1 MDLDSFDLKRL
12 QAFQLVARHGN
23 LRLAAARLNQTIPAV
38 SSRLKRLEH
47 ELGVKLFERLPNRLV
62 LTEVGRHFLGEV
74 EAVLQRAER
83 ALASLTGAS
92 ASPGGRLTISTGF
105 DHAWYFAPRIGN
117 FLRHYP
123 NADLDLRIFRAAE
136 ALRGLMAGDLDV
148 SVGIFP
154 SVPKTLQKE
163 VIVDTT
169 LSAICLP
176 KDPLL
181 KAPVTPA
188 QLLRRK
194 LIVFPSH
201 SDTRKTFDRAVGKR
215 LLQQKSVIEI
225 ASCQTASTFVEMG
238 LGVGIVH
245 SLCVGHA
252 HPPNLRWVDLGSKF
266 GTIPFC
272 AVYRKGSRHSP
283 LLRALLKELAA

>member
-1 MDLDSFDLKRL
+1 MDIDSFDLKRL

-47 ELGVKLFERLPNRLV
+47 ELGVTLFERLPNRLV

-83 ALASLTGAS
+83 ALASLTEAS
-92 ASPGGRLTISTGF
+92 ASPGGRLAISTGF

-136 ALRGLMAGDLDV
+136 ALRGLMAGELDV

-154 SVPKTLQKE
+154 SVPKTLEKE

-169 LSAICLP
+169 LSAVFLP

-181 KAPVTPA
+181 KVPITPA
-188 QLLRRK
+188 QPAPSSKWGSASGSCIRFASATRIRR
-194 LIVFPSH
+194 ICAGSTWGRSSARFRSARCIARVPS
-201 SDTRKTFDRAVGKR
+201 
-215 LLQQKSVIEI
+215 
-225 ASCQTASTFVEMG
+225 
-238 LGVGIVH
+238 
-245 SLCVGHA
+245 
-252 HPPNLRWVDLGSKF
+252 
-266 GTIPFC
+266 IPRCC
-272 AVYRKGSRHSP
+272 AP
-283 LLRALLKELAA
+283 C